1 MARGEARFDSAG
13 NGVQFY
19 PEGNG
24 EPLKNFRQGRWRDL
38 VHFRKISTAVWIK
51 G

>member
-1 MARGEARFDSAG
+1 MARGEARYDSAG
-13 NGVQFY
+13 NGIKFY

-38 VHFRKISTAVWIK
+38 VHFRKISAAVWIK